1 MYRRIT
7 GCLVAITLALL
18 AVALPARAELVSG
31 RDYVP
36 IVPAQL
42 TDNPAK
48 LEVLEFFS
56 YGCPH
61 CSEFH
66 PTVSKWSAALPG
78 DVVFKRVPI
87 SFGRPQWASLARLYY
102 ALEATGDL
110 TRLDGAVFI
119 ALHKD
124 GIRLYDD
131 KSIIEWVSAQG
142 VDGKKFTDAYNS
154 FGVVSKARRGDQ
166 MAQAYRIQGV
176 PALAID
182 GKYLV
187 TGKETK
193 GFSELTAIADQVIN
207 KARSE
212 HSKK

>member
-1 MYRRIT
+1 MCI
-7 GCLVAITLALL
+7 
-18 AVALPARAELVSG
+18 
-31 RDYVP
+31 RD
-36 IVPAQL
+36 
-42 TDNPAK
+42 
-48 LEVLEFFS
+48 
-56 YGCPH
+56 
-61 CSEFH
+61 
-66 PTVSKWSAALPG
+66 
-78 DVVFKRVPI
+78 R
-87 SFGRPQWASLARLYY
+87 
-102 ALEATGDL
+102 
-110 TRLDGAVFI
+110 
-119 ALHKD
+119 HKD